1 MSFEAD
7 AETLSLFTSLDFEL
21 DDGDACQKIR
31 SDDEIVVAES
41 KETSD
46 QQTDNSDEPSDEDE
60 EDEEEDEDETAA
72 SLVHSVEPAT
82 GKLLFY

>member
-1 MSFEAD
+1 
-7 AETLSLFTSLDFEL
+7 
-21 DDGDACQKIR
+21 
-31 SDDEIVVAES
+31 VAGS
-41 KETSD
+41 KETSN
-46 QQTDNSDEPSDEDE
+46 QQTDNSDEPTDEDDE

>member
-1 MSFEAD
+1 
-7 AETLSLFTSLDFEL
+7 
-21 DDGDACQKIR
+21 
-31 SDDEIVVAES
+31 VAES

-46 QQTDNSDEPSDEDE
+46 QQTDNSDEPTDEDE